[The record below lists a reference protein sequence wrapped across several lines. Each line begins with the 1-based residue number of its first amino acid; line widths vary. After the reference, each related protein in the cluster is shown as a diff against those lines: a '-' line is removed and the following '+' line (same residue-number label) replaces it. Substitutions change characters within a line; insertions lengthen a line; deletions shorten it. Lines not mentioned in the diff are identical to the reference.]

1 MPEVPFNTSLTFSI
15 IGSEEKI
22 EALTTA
28 LKGISLRLSLFEIY
42 SSVTDFLSS
51 VTKDEEVDFIMIDR
65 DSFVELEEDARVIT
79 TPLIVVSISGTKL
92 ESLHNAVF
100 DTIALP
106 IDQHALEKTIAK
118 FYTLKKHFEKELQ
131 KENTMNQAAGNV
143 QKTFLIKRGKEF
155 QLINT
160 DNIPAFYTDNK
171 LTFAYDDNG
180 AKFLIQSTLIEL
192 ESQLNTKS
200 FFRANRQF
208 LVNRK
213 YINKIKQLD
222 EGRFEIVIDVIN
234 SLRIDINQQKF
245 SKLKDWIENN

>member
-1 MPEVPFNTSLTFSI
+1 MSEVSNTSLRFSI

-22 EALTTA
+22 EAIKTA
-28 LKGISLRLSLFEIY
+28 LKEIPLRITLFETY
-42 SSVTDFLSS
+42 RSATGFLSS
-51 VTKDEEVDFIMIDR
+51 ATKDEEVDFIITDR
-65 DSFVELEEDARVIT
+65 NSFMELEEDGRIIAP
-79 TPLIVVSISGTKL
+79 PLIILSATGTEP

-100 DTIALP
+100 DTIVLP
-106 IDQHALEKTIAK
+106 INQHALEKTIAK

-131 KENTMNQAAGNV
+131 KENTMNQAAGNS

-213 YINKIKQLD
+213 YINKIRQLD
-222 EGRFEIVIDVIN
+222 EGRFEIVIDAIN
-234 SLRIDINQQKF
+234 ALRIDINQQKF
-245 SKLKDWIENN
+245 SKLKDWIESN

>member
-1 MPEVPFNTSLTFSI
+1 MSEVPSNTSLRFSI
-15 IGSEEKI
+15 IGNEEKI
-22 EALTTA
+22 EAIKTV
-28 LKGISLRLSLFEIY
+28 LKEIPLRVTLFETY
-42 SSVTDFLSS
+42 LTAKDFLFSNS
-51 VTKDEEVDFIMIDR
+51 KEEDVDFILIDEI
-65 DSFVELEEDARVIT
+65 SFMDLERNEQVVSA
-79 TPLIVVSISGTKL
+79 PLIVFTNTPIEL
-92 ESLHNAVF
+92 EPLHNAVF
-100 DTIALP
+100 EATPLP
-106 IDQHALEKTIAK
+106 IDQHALEKIIAK

-131 KENTMNQAAGNV
+131 RENTMNQTAGNT

-155 QLINT
+155 QLIKT

-180 AKFLIQSTLIEL
+180 TKFLIQSTLIEL
-192 ESQLNTKS
+192 ESQLNTKA

-222 EGRFEIVIDVIN
+222 EGRFEIIIDAIN

-245 SKLKDWIENN
+245 SKLKNWIENN